1 MRLRLVALA
10 LATATALPGL
20 TACQRAADP
29 TTEAAPAPR
38 ADADG
43 RIRLSAAQAAN
54 LGLRE
59 VPAVAADAV
68 PVSGLPAEVTVPLAS
83 STQVTLPYAGV
94 VTRVLVDEG
103 EQVRRGQ
110 PMLRVQSRELLA
122 VQADLARAQAE
133 SGVAAQQA
141 RRDALLEQ
149 EGLIPAARAQESRAR
164 AQAAGASVRQASASL
179 SQLRPSGAAAGEF
192 ELLAPQAGRVLHR
205 QVRPG
210 QALEALAPAFALVAD
225 ERLDLE
231 FAVPV
236 ELAAQLRVGQAVAL
250 PGGAVARVAA
260 VGGDADA
267 GAQSLRVRAQVDAG
281 SGLLPGQQLDVTLRL
296 PAPAGAVA
304 VPAGALLQE
313 GKGHVLFVREDGTW
327 RAVPVRQLG
336 GDGTTA
342 VVTGAGLRAGLP
354 VAAAGGNVL
363 KTLAAA
369 E

>member
-1 MRLRLVALA
+1 MRLRFFVLA
-10 LATATALPGL
+10 AAFALPGL
-20 TACQRAADP
+20 TACNRAAD
-29 TTEAAPAPR
+29 TAADPASVQH
-38 ADADG
+38 ADAQG
-43 RIRLSAAQAAN
+43 RIRLTAAQAAN

-59 VPAVAADAV
+59 APAVAAEAV
-68 PVSGLPAEVTVPLAS
+68 PVPGLAAQVTVPLVS

-103 EQVRRGQ
+103 EQVQRGQ

-122 VQADLARAQAE
+122 AQAEWARAQAE
-133 SGVAAQQA
+133 FGAATQQA

-164 AQAAGASVRQASASL
+164 AQAASATLHQARAAL
-179 SQLRPSGAAAGEF
+179 AQLRPSGSAGEF
-192 ELLAPQAGRVLHR
+192 EVLAPQAGRVLHR

-210 QALEALAPAFALVAD
+210 QALEALAPAFTLVAD
-225 ERLDLE
+225 DRLDLE
-231 FAVPV
+231 FAVPL
-236 ELAAQLRVGQAVAL
+236 ELAPQLQAGQRVAL
-250 PGGAVARVAA
+250 PGGGVARVVA
-260 VGGDADA
+260 VGGDASV
-267 GAQSLRVRAQVDAG
+267 GAQGVRVRAQVDAG

-304 VPAGALLQE
+304 VPASAVLQDGA
-313 GKGHVLFVREDGTW
+313 GHLLFVRENAGW
-327 RAVPVRQLG
+327 HAVPVRQLG

-342 VVTGAGLRAGLP
+342 VVTGPGLRAGLP
-354 VAAAGGNVL
+354 VAVAGGNVL